1 MRYKPIGTGT
11 YNIPGTLPS
20 TGHPNPGKSSVSK
33 DRGGDAPSK
42 SATSSTTKSLS
53 PKALPTVFNRTAN
66 QFDAGRKEHI
76 HMEVDPSGE
85 TKVWKDGYPLEG
97 RIFRCRTFQLPGRGE
112 TLFMLGADC
121 AHALGY
127 QNPFSLFNQ
136 NTSLDEIVVTR
147 TEKESLVEQEIVP
160 GWYTYDMSIRVSV
173 VTARSMFRQFGA
185 KLVENG
191 RRVQD
196 DYWEA
201 KAREQG
207 FTAEHVASET
217 TPGAAKARESRVG
230 LTLQARTF
238 A

>member
-1 MRYKPIGTGT
+1 
-11 YNIPGTLPS
+11 
-20 TGHPNPGKSSVSK
+20 
-33 DRGGDAPSK
+33 
-42 SATSSTTKSLS
+42 
-53 PKALPTVFNRTAN
+53 
-66 QFDAGRKEHI
+66 
-76 HMEVDPSGE
+76 MEVDPSGE

-173 VTARSMFRQFGA
+173 VRERTSGAGRLLGSQSTRARIYCRTCCQ
-185 KLVENG
+185 
-191 RRVQD
+191 RD
-196 DYWEA
+196 D
-201 KAREQG
+201 ARCG
-207 FTAEHVASET
+207 
-217 TPGAAKARESRVG
+217 ES
-230 LTLQARTF
+230 
-238 A
+238 